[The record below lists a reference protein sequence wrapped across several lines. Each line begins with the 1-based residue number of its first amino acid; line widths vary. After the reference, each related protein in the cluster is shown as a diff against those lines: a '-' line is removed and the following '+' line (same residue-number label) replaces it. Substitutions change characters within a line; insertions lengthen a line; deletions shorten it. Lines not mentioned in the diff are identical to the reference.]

1 MRESIMTGKTVE
13 EATRL
18 ALEQLGVAEEDATVE
33 VLELPQKKF
42 FRTIP
47 AKVRVW
53 VEESEEILKPVEE
66 PNKSVVTPARQA
78 RQEEKISKEETPV
91 HVKKPQAAP
100 RVKEESEQ
108 PVMQPAAEEQTVQ
121 AQPVELEGNVR
132 LQAACDYIT
141 AVAKAMHA
149 EKISFSAEKTDETTV
164 LKISGEDAGML
175 IGHRGEV
182 MEAMGYL
189 CSLVANRAGG
199 EYEKMS
205 LDVNGYR
212 SKREQNL
219 VALAKRI
226 GAKVART
233 GRSQTLEPMNPYER
247 RIIHST
253 ISQMENVKSESTGE
267 GAARRVVVMCTGEN
281 ARPQRERREGRGSRR
296 GGRGDRSRRDGERR
310 DRRSSTPAREYA
322 DAPRNTSAG
331 PVASRRTET
340 INDGADLPLFGKIEL

>member
-18 ALEQLGVAEEDATVE
+18 ALEQLGIAEEDATVE
-33 VLELPQKKF
+33 VLELPQKKL

-53 VEESEEILKPVEE
+53 VEEPEQISQPETKPH
-66 PNKSVVTPARQA
+66 KPAA
-78 RQEEKISKEETPV
+78 APVKPRQEEQTCKEEKSAP
-91 HVKKPQAAP
+91 VKKPQAAP
-100 RVKEESEQ
+100 RVKEEPVQ
-108 PVMQPAAEEQTVQ
+108 PVAQPKEEEKVVP

-149 EKISFSAEKTDETTV
+149 ERISFSAEKTDETTV
-164 LKISGEDAGML
+164 LKVSGEDAGML

-281 ARPQRERREGRGSRR
+281 ARPQRERKEGRGSRR
-296 GGRGDRSRRDGERR
+296 GGRGDRARRDGERR
-310 DRRSSTPAREYA
+310 DRRSGTPAREYA
-322 DAPRNTSAG
+322 DTPRNTSAG

>member
-13 EATRL
+13 EATQL
-18 ALEQLGVAEEDATVE
+18 ALAELGIAEEEATVE
-33 VLELPQKKF
+33 VLELPQRKL

-47 AKVRVW
+47 AKVRVG
-53 VEESEEILKPVEE
+53 VDEPEEKPQAPAPQPQAAQPEKEE
-66 PNKSVVTPARQA
+66 PAR
-78 RQEEKISKEETPV
+78 P
-91 HVKKPQAAP
+91 VKKPQAAP
-100 RVKEESEQ
+100 RVKEMPPVQ
-108 PVMQPAAEEQTVQ
+108 PENPQAAPAPQQAP
-121 AQPVELEGNVR
+121 AQPVSVEGNAR
-132 LQAACDYIT
+132 LEAACEYIK

-149 EKISFSAEKTDETTV
+149 EALSFSAEKAGETTI
-164 LKISGEDAGML
+164 LKVGGEDAGAL

-182 MEAMGYL
+182 MEAMSYL

-219 VALAKRI
+219 IALAKRI

-233 GRSQTLEPMNPYER
+233 GRSQMLEPMNPYER

-267 GAARRVVVMCTGEN
+267 GAARRVVISCTGEN
-281 ARPQRERREGRGSRR
+281 ARPQRERGGRGPRR
-296 GGRGDRSRRDGERR
+296 GGRGDRPRRDGERR
-310 DRRSSTPAREYA
+310 DRRSNVPAREYA
-322 DAPRNTSAG
+322 DAPRDANAA
-331 PVASRRTET
+331 PMAPRRTET

>member
-18 ALEQLGVAEEDATVE
+18 ALAELGVAEEEATVE
-33 VLELPQKKF
+33 VLELPQRKL

-53 VEESEEILKPVEE
+53 VDEPEEKPQAPAPQPQAAQPEKEE
-66 PNKSVVTPARQA
+66 PAR
-78 RQEEKISKEETPV
+78 P
-91 HVKKPQAAP
+91 VKKPQAAP
-100 RVKEESEQ
+100 RVKETP
-108 PVMQPAAEEQTVQ
+108 PVQQEKPQAAPQQ
-121 AQPVELEGNVR
+121 APAQPVSVEGNVR
-132 LQAACDYIT
+132 LEAACEYIK

-149 EKISFSAEKTDETTV
+149 SELSFSAEKAGETTI
-164 LKISGEDAGML
+164 LKVGGEDAGAL

-182 MEAMGYL
+182 MEAMSYL

-219 VALAKRI
+219 IALAKRI

-233 GRSQTLEPMNPYER
+233 GRSQMLEPMNPYER

-267 GAARRVVVMCTGEN
+267 GAARRVVISCTGEN
-281 ARPQRERREGRGSRR
+281 ARPQRERRDGRGPRR
-296 GGRGDRSRRDGERR
+296 GGRGDRPRRDGERR
-310 DRRSSTPAREYA
+310 DRRSSVPAREYA
-322 DAPRNTSAG
+322 DAPRDANAA
-331 PVASRRTET
+331 PMAPRRTET